1 MAGRTKWTEGK
12 IQEFKDAKRGEG
24 HGTNYIPWLNR
35 LSFSSAGR
43 CRSTGISS
51 KTGRVHE
58 FFSDVEYHFFLCLER
73 DKSVL
78 DIREQFPL
86 DRELTQEVARML
98 SITHPTYPVTHVPVV
113 MTVDFM
119 VTKLVNGEK
128 RYIGFDTKSASD
140 LEKEAR
146 TLAKL
151 EIHRETLAL
160 MGSPHHIVLN
170 TTLPRDLIN
179 KLEWIRRA
187 NVDTAEVT
195 PYEGYWDETEKHF
208 LREFSRAAPSI
219 TLSKFCVELDAS
231 AGLEP
236 GTAMTAGRQLMF
248 KRIIEPDFSARTIQD
263 SKISQFTLPSSTY
276 ITAIRG
282 VA

>member
-1 MAGRTKWTEGK
+1 MVGRIKWTEGK

-24 HGTNYIPWLNR
+24 HGKNYIPWLNR
-35 LSFSSAGR
+35 LTFSSTGR
-43 CRSTGISS
+43 CRSTGLSP

-58 FFSDVEYHFFLCLER
+58 FFSDIEYHFFLCLER
-73 DKSVL
+73 DKAVL

-86 DRELTQEVARML
+86 DRELTQEVARLL
-98 SITHPTYPVTHVPVV
+98 SINHPIYPVTQAPVV

-128 RYIGFDTKSASD
+128 RYIGFDAKPASGVED
-140 LEKEAR
+140 KR

-160 MGSPHHIVLN
+160 MGILHHIILD
-170 TTLPRDLIN
+170 TAIPRALVN

-187 NVDTAEVT
+187 NVETAEIT
-195 PYEGYWDETEKHF
+195 AYDGYWEETEDLF
-208 LREFSRAAPSI
+208 LREFIKAAPS
-219 TLSKFCVELDAS
+219 TTFSKFCMQLDNS

-236 GTAMTAGRQLMF
+236 GTAMTAGRKLLFQ
-248 KRIIEPDFSARTIQD
+248 RRIEPDFSAHTIQD
-263 SKISQFTLPSSTY
+263 SKISQFALPPPTVSRLT
-276 ITAIRG
+276 RG
-282 VA
+282 AA

>member
-1 MAGRTKWTEGK
+1 MAARIKWTEAK
-12 IQEFKDAKRGEG
+12 VQEFKDAKRGEG
-24 HGTNYIPWLNR
+24 HGKNYIPWLNR
-35 LSFSSAGR
+35 QSFSSSGR
-43 CRSTGISS
+43 CRSTGISP

-58 FFSDVEYHFFLCLER
+58 FFSDIEYHFFLCLER

-98 SITHPTYPVTHVPVV
+98 SITHPTYPVTQVPAV

-140 LEKEAR
+140 LEENAR

-160 MGSPHHIVLN
+160 MGSPHHIVLD
-170 TTLPRDLIN
+170 TTMPRALIN

-187 NVDTAEVT
+187 SVDTAEVT
-195 PYEGYWDETEKHF
+195 PYEGYRKETEKQF
-208 LREFSRAAPSI
+208 LREFLRAEP
-219 TLSKFCVELDAS
+219 TMTFSKFCAQLDAS
-231 AGLEP
+231 GGLEP
-236 GTAMTAGRQLMF
+236 GTAMTAGRQLIF
-248 KRIIEPDFSARTIQD
+248 DRIIEPDFSARTIQD
-263 SKISQFTLPSSTY
+263 SKVSQFALPSSTASN
-276 ITAIRG
+276 AIVG
-282 VA
+282 GA